1 VSRKQRRHLQAKTE
15 IVRVALAIGAS
26 IVCVVHAASAAQV
39 EQRLQTNRSE
49 EFPARPIRLVAA
61 QAPGGGVDIIGRIAA
76 QGLAELWREQV
87 VVDNRGGA
95 AGAIAT
101 ETVVKSTPDGYTLLV
116 QSLGVSY
123 LNSLRR
129 NLGFDVTRDLTP
141 IVPLASQPSLLAVH
155 NSVPATTVA
164 ELIQLAKS
172 KPGQLHYGTSGAGGA
187 SHMGTELFSTA
198 AHVRLTPVAYKGTGP
213 AMTALLGG
221 EVQLAMVGIS
231 TTLPHAKAGRIRALA
246 VTGAARSPLVP
257 DVPTV
262 SEAGVPGF
270 AFDAWYALFGPA
282 RMAPAVTRRST
293 LMPIECLHNP
303 RHVSASARLAS
314 SRSAGVKPNFENS
327 LSPKSRNGAR
337 SSQTRESRPSEIQRD
352 RASGFRGTQTNFD
365 AGADCLFL
373 ICVGSRFYGDALP
386 KYRRVSRTPDTAYR
400 ADTAR
405 WRRRQRRAAARAEIE

>member
-1 VSRKQRRHLQAKTE
+1 MSRKQRRHLQAKTE

-231 TTLPHAKAGRIRALA
+231 TTLPHAKAGRTRALA

-282 RMAPAVTRRST
+282 RMAPAVTAKINADANRVLAQPETRQRFSAIG
-293 LMPIECLHNP
+293 IEPLGGGE
-303 RHVSASARLAS
+303 A
-314 SRSAGVKPNFENS
+314 E
-327 LSPKSRNGAR
+327 
-337 SSQTRESRPSEIQRD
+337 
-352 RASGFRGTQTNFD
+352 FRKFFIAEVAKWRKVIAD
-365 AGADCLFL
+365 AG
-373 ICVGSRFYGDALP
+373 I
-386 KYRRVSRTPDTAYR
+386 
-400 ADTAR
+400 
-405 WRRRQRRAAARAEIE
+405 QAE